1 MSQQLNSGPADAPM
15 DPQTKSLL
23 TSIVLSLASA
33 AAMWAANKG
42 LIPSADVPTI
52 ANDLMFLVF
61 AGVAVAT
68 GWYKRNQHTQ
78 TAQITAVNDADNGR
92 KVVDES
98 SPSKQVDAPRPV
110 ASK

>member
-52 ANDLMFLVF
+52 ANDLMFLAF

-68 GWYKRNQHTQ
+68 GWYKRSQHTQ
-78 TAQITAVNDADNGR
+78 TAQIASVNAIDGV
-92 KVVDES
+92 KVVADTS
-98 SPSKQVDAPRPV
+98 KSVQVSAVPSAP
-110 ASK
+110 